1 MATPKLSKKKE
12 AEIRIDLE
20 CGFSHAVIAKKRKVA
35 TGTVSNVKRGLITK
49 DVELLRAKTQ
59 EAEAKRGYKDAMKEI
74 DRLSR
79 ELDMFTLATDY
90 TRHFKPIKIRTKSR
104 KKGQAVA
111 MLSITDWHYEEEVTP
126 ESVNGL
132 NEFNLDIA
140 HERATKLWQS
150 TCSVIEMC
158 RNNSEIDTLVVM
170 ILGDMINGW
179 IHEEYLVTNLLTPP
193 EAFLR
198 VFDEL
203 VNGLTFLVKESGCSQ
218 IKIPCTV
225 GNHGRITKKKYV
237 SKSVATNWDWLLYN
251 MLARWFEAKG
261 ETKIQFT
268 LPQGDETYID
278 VYGRTIRLAHGD
290 NIRYQGGIG
299 GVHVPLRKAIDRWNT
314 GIRADYNCFGH
325 WHSDITGEDYRMSGS
340 LIGWNPFGIRIKAQ
354 YRPPSQAFELQH
366 PEYGATAR
374 FPLTLDKDMR
384 R

>member
-1 MATPKLSKKKE
+1 MATPKLSKRKE
-12 AEIRIDLE
+12 AEIMADLE
-20 CGFSHAVIAKKRKVA
+20 CGMSHAVIAKKRKVA
-35 TGTVSNVKRGLITK
+35 TGTVSNIKRGLITK
-49 DVELLRAKTQ
+49 DVELLRANVRAG
-59 EAEAKRGYKDAMKEI
+59 EATRNYKDAIKEI
-74 DRLSR
+74 DRLNR
-79 ELDMFTLATDY
+79 ELGIFTLTTDY
-90 TRHFKPIKIRTKSR
+90 ARHFKPVKIRPKSR

-111 MLSITDWHYEEEVTP
+111 MLSITDWHLEEEVTP

-132 NEFNLDIA
+132 NKFNLEIA
-140 HERATKLWQS
+140 HERAVRLWQS

-158 RNNSEIDTLVVM
+158 RKNSEIDTLVAM

-203 VNGLTFLVKESGCSQ
+203 VIGLTFLTKESGCSQ
-218 IKIPCTV
+218 IIVPCAV

-237 SKSVATNWDWLLYN
+237 SKAVGTSWDWLLYN

-268 LPQGDETYID
+268 LPHGDETYID
-278 VYGRTIRLAHGD
+278 VYGKVIRVAHGD

-299 GVHVPLRKAIDRWNT
+299 GVHIPLRKAIDRWNT
-314 GIRADYNCFGH
+314 GIQADYNYFGH
-325 WHSDITGEDYRMSGS
+325 WHSDLTGEDYRLGGS
-340 LIGWNPFGIRIKAQ
+340 LVGWNPFGIRIKAQ

-366 PEYGATAR
+366 PQYGATAR
-374 FPLTLDKDMR
+374 FPLILDKDMR